1 MSSIFGNNP
10 ASSVDPTTDAFIAS
24 LVPKQNPAPTTSKTE
39 RKPSEHWLNIGL
51 TVPGFGENGEDVFI
65 SFGGIAL
72 DDMKPIE
79 VKGNNP
85 NWVKLQQAK
94 AQLQALVLGQAGSLA
109 PGEKK
114 PIRLTCEVSRAAKPA
129 QQPEAGGS
137 IANAVNGAFAGI
149 LVSG

>member
-10 ASSVDPTTDAFIAS
+10 ASSADPTAAFIAS
-24 LVPKQNPAPTTSKTE
+24 LSPQQNPAPTGGRTE

-94 AQLQALVLGQAGSLA
+94 AQLQQLVLTQAGALA
-109 PGEKK
+109 PGQKTA
-114 PIRLTCEVSRAAKPA
+114 IRLTCELSRAAKPA
-129 QQPEAGGS
+129 QQPEAGGTV
-137 IANAVNGAFAGI
+137 ATAVNDAFAGI
-149 LVSG
+149 LVGG